1 MSLMIVARFDS
12 LPSAKSAA
20 HALVA
25 EGIPEESVRLF
36 RRARQTARPT
46 PFRQWS
52 TRFRLAWR
60 AALLAAFGTLVA
72 TFVALVAGGTDVTLV
87 FAAVIGACMG
97 ASMGAWWAGRW
108 LAAWRMA
115 WLQRVRESG
124 QGALLA
130 VQVSHARED
139 AVLALLRDAGGFQID
154 LEYGAW
160 CDGRWVERGP
170 GRREKPHPRAAAP
183 RMTQWQL

>member
-25 EGIPEESVRLF
+25 EGVSEDAVRLL
-36 RRARQTARPT
+36 RRARQPGQPT
-46 PFRQWS
+46 PLRQWS

-60 AALLAAFGTLVA
+60 AAALAALGTMLATLLALLAGAADL
-72 TFVALVAGGTDVTLV
+72 ALVA
-87 FAAVIGACMG
+87 AAVLGACTG
-97 ASMGAWWAGRW
+97 ASLGAWWAGRW
-108 LAAWRMA
+108 LAVWRMA

-124 QGALLA
+124 QGAQLA
-130 VQVSHARED
+130 VQVSMGSEE
-139 AVLALLRDAGGFQID
+139 AVVALLRDAGGYQID

-160 CDGRWVERGP
+160 RDGRWIERGP
-170 GRREKPHPRAAAP
+170 VSPARSYPRASAA
-183 RMTQWQL
+183 RVTQWQL